1 MLVHEVADHPIAFT
15 FIGYFDGH
23 APLAAATTET
33 KVNEKT
39 KWRRA
44 VFQTDTFPEDICPMS
59 TFPQISVNLI

>member
-33 KVNEKT
+33 KVNEKN
-39 KWRRA
+39 KMAPRR
-44 VFQTDTFPEDICPMS
+44 
-59 TFPQISVNLI
+59 ISN